1 MNSYSG
7 QKILTVDFWDQRQV
21 KLRFLERL
29 RTETFDKI
37 YIFTQNEFEFHK
49 IFDEFLYPFFGHYI
63 ETKNLNVD
71 LITSVPQESDCIK
84 KYKGLNIHYW
94 DIYWLTKTHSIIN
107 DKANGRLINERKL
120 QEEKAPKLKFPFI
133 MMNNRSHDFRAKL
146 VDLLA
151 RENLLDNAAVSWNN
165 TDSFLLN
172 DYTFKYFDGN
182 KRILDE
188 KYTDA
193 YIGGQYSLPDEYF
206 ESFAQLISESAPN
219 TLFFSEKISM
229 ALLVGKPFLAA
240 AAPGIHNYLHNRL
253 GIKYYHEIFDYEF
266 DFEPNLDKRWEMIV
280 QNFVKLSKYSLD
292 QLEELRHQIK
302 DKVEYNKNR
311 AIEIVNDTSF
321 MPLPIKEL
329 FEIVKTSE
337 EIAKSIPRDLHT
349 IFNVL

>member
-1 MNSYSG
+1 
-7 QKILTVDFWDQRQV
+7 
-21 KLRFLERL
+21 
-29 RTETFDKI
+29 
-37 YIFTQNEFEFHK
+37 
-49 IFDEFLYPFFGHYI
+49 
-63 ETKNLNVD
+63 
-71 LITSVPQESDCIK
+71 
-84 KYKGLNIHYW
+84 
-94 DIYWLTKTHSIIN
+94 
-107 DKANGRLINERKL
+107 
-120 QEEKAPKLKFPFI
+120 
-133 MMNNRSHDFRAKL
+133 
-146 VDLLA
+146 
-151 RENLLDNAAVSWNN
+151 
-165 TDSFLLN
+165 
-172 DYTFKYFDGN
+172 
-182 KRILDE
+182 
-188 KYTDA
+188 
-193 YIGGQYSLPDEYF
+193 
-206 ESFAQLISESAPN
+206 
-219 TLFFSEKISM
+219 M